1 MILLV
6 DDEEGYRELVAR
18 ILAKAGYEVVQA
30 ADGIEALSL
39 LEKSEIDLVISDILM
54 PVLNGYALVARL
66 RAKWPH
72 MPVILTTGFLSQD
85 AAKSMMKGSVD
96 FIPKPIVPEVLIQT
110 VQRLVP
116 QLARHNPADLE
127 YAQADRAV
135 DQKVHTNKMKP
146 MVSNTSPSKETRTD

>member
-18 ILAKAGYEVVQA
+18 MLAKAGYEVVQA

-39 LEKSEIDLVISDILM
+39 LEKSKIDLVISDILM

-85 AAKSMMKGSVD
+85 AAKSMMNGSVD
-96 FIPKPIVPEVLIQT
+96 FIPKPINSEVLIQI

-116 QLARHNPADLE
+116 RLADTIVPDKTFLVTPPRYPRL
-127 YAQADRAV
+127 Q
-135 DQKVHTNKMKP
+135 
-146 MVSNTSPSKETRTD
+146 